1 MSALTELFSYVC
13 GQVNLWAPGGEA
25 LPFCQRCTGLYV
37 GGAWAQV
44 VWLAFRPRPTLRVLG
59 MHGLLLVLMVP
70 FGYHLVPQGGEVR
83 TLTGMLFAIG
93 LTYFLAL
100 NPALRWRPW
109 ESRTGNE
116 RAYWAA
122 LLLGAPL
129 LLLAVHGESGWG
141 ESGLAAPVLAWM
153 GVAGLMGFAGLTLAN
168 LALLSLPVWHRLHRP
183 ASPRP

>member
-1 MSALTELFSYVC
+1 VSGLSQLFSYVC
-13 GQVNLWAPGGEA
+13 GQVNLWTPGGEA

-37 GGAWAQV
+37 GGAYAQLL
-44 VWLAFRPRPTLRVLG
+44 WLLFRPRPTLRVLG
-59 MHGLLLVLMVP
+59 MHAALLLLMIP

-83 TLTGMLFAIG
+83 TLTGQLFAIG

-122 LLLGAPL
+122 MLAGLPL
-129 LLLAVHGESGWG
+129 LLLAVRWES
-141 ESGLAAPVLAWM
+141 SLAAPVLAGM
-153 GVAGLMGFAGLTLAN
+153 GVAGLIGFASLTLAN
-168 LALLSLPVWHRLHRP
+168 LALLPLFFRKRFYSPD
-183 ASPRP
+183 SPRS